1 FRHAEPT
8 LFIDKYKRFAH
19 EENKGQRIDLAS
31 NFRSREHVLTGT
43 NYIFRQIL
51 DEELGEIKYDTDAEL
66 IYANKMYD
74 ALEHEEP
81 SKELHIINRETEEGK
96 SIEEEEEEY
105 RDLKKAKLEARA
117 YDEKIKH

>member
-1 FRHAEPT
+1 EPT
-8 LFIDKYKRFAH
+8 LFIDKYKRFAQ
-19 EENKGQRIDLAS
+19 EENNGQRIDLAS

-74 ALEHEEP
+74 AVEHDELLHELLINDLEA
-81 SKELHIINRETEEGK
+81 EEG
-96 SIEEEEEEY
+96 IPVYDEEEN
-105 RDLKKAKLEARA
+105 
-117 YDEKIKH
+117 